1 MRKQKHE
8 GPTGATVSGTP
19 VHEGPV
25 LGSPVN
31 GSPAATKPYVG
42 PPAYA
47 PGRELLLFAPPCDN
61 NSAAP
66 PPAHASAASSSPA
79 LVDQEAG
86 HPAQKSR
93 IKQNRK
99 CRDIVFLLLFLVFGI
114 GFIIESSFGLNKG
127 DPSR

>member
-1 MRKQKHE
+1 MRVQQGQLCH
-8 GPTGATVSGTP
+8 GS
-19 VHEGPV
+19 PV

-31 GSPAATKPYVG
+31 GTPAATKPYVG

-47 PGRELLLFAPPCDN
+47 PGRELLPFAPPYDN

-66 PPAHASAASSSPA
+66 PPAYAYAVSASPA

-86 HPAQKSR
+86 HTAQKPR

-99 CRDIVFLLLFLVFGI
+99 CRDIVFLLLFLAFGI
-114 GFIIESSFGLNKG
+114 GFIIESSFRLKKG
-127 DPSR
+127 DPRR

>member
-1 MRKQKHE
+1 
-8 GPTGATVSGTP
+8 VSRTP
-19 VHEGPV
+19 VYGSPV
-25 LGSPVN
+25 VDSPVN

-47 PGRELLLFAPPCDN
+47 PGRELLPFAPPYDN

-66 PPAHASAASSSPA
+66 PPAYAYAASSSPA

-86 HPAQKSR
+86 HPAQKPR

-99 CRDIVFLLLFLVFGI
+99 CRDIVFLLLFLAFGI

-127 DPSR
+127 DPRR